1 VFFVGILFTVLCK
14 NAWDEGGNPY
24 SVSVV
29 VVVVVV
35 VIIIIIII
43 LGHLS

>member
-1 VFFVGILFTVLCK
+1 M
-14 NAWDEGGNPY
+14 
-24 SVSVV
+24 SV

-43 LGHLS
+43 IKHLACSFLHNQAQFI